1 MSDWG
6 YFPLAGPGGI
16 AGMVGMLPMVV
27 VWMAGWSGMNL
38 RRTEHF
44 AEVSKEKT
52 KGRFFDQSAQY
63 MARQ

>member
-38 RRTEHF
+38 RRTVVVV
-44 AEVSKEKT
+44 ANIAPCIANIAPYI
-52 KGRFFDQSAQY
+52 GIIGPL
-63 MARQ
+63 

>member
-38 RRTEHF
+38 RRTVVVVV
-44 AEVSKEKT
+44 AYRRQICLLA
-52 KGRFFDQSAQY
+52 GRGRLA
-63 MARQ
+63 A